1 MVTRYRVTRVTEVI
15 LDTADPPNDGCVDEE
30 LAEAIAR
37 ALPEGEW
44 NVVGVEAE
52 RMPA

>member
-1 MVTRYRVTRVTEVI
+1 MARYRVTRITETVI
-15 LDTADPPNDGCVDEE
+15 DTDDHPNDGCVDEE

-44 NVVGVEAE
+44 DVVAVEAE
-52 RMPA
+52 RVPA